1 MRNIKYI
8 GTKATEDAFFDRTQ
22 IIWTPGKIDTVLDE
36 AVATEMLRFAEFE
49 DAGDAVAGAGVA
61 VGALALDPTAGLLLG
76 GAAPNAQQ
84 RAAVRAGIDVRSPVA
99 KSLAVYNFGLNY
111 GVNASLLGDASGY
124 HTVESVF
131 ETDAPFFDAAV
142 LLHHYGTAAITIAKA
157 EIAAAPDTNT
167 TAYSTLTRVALT
179 FDGSATKDLPERVG
193 TNIPSSTLSDRL
205 YLASVARTDG
215 GSGYIYRCR
224 IVYQGSAGAVVPFS
238 YNITQ
243 ETFTDYKTA
252 TGKDWQG
259 RSAVGD
265 GIANPALTLSATLSF
280 GRAIGGFVV
289 GHAAKVVNHAAFG
302 DSITGGQQQSL
313 ASARSA
319 LLGMTLDVSTSSV
332 KHVGSC
338 YGWNGSTSIQYF
350 DRFSYLISLYDSKK
364 LSADYVWWLVS
375 TQNDSDS
382 TVGRKART
390 LRVIDECFKRG
401 IKPVMVGPVPL
412 NGAGAGTQATIIE
425 MRQFAIDMAALH
437 GLVFVDQYLALGNS
451 DLVTVGYRAEF
462 GVGAHPNEAGQQ
474 ALRAAWTAASALL

>member
-1 MRNIKYI
+1 M
-8 GTKATEDAFFDRTQ
+8 
-22 IIWTPGKIDTVLDE
+22 TVTTNKRISGNLDGVMSLE
-36 AVATEMLRFAEFE
+36 
-49 DAGDAVAGAGVA
+49 GDGS
-61 VGALALDPTAGLLLG
+61 LQLG
-76 GAAPNAQQ
+76 GETLTSAQ
-84 RAAVRAGIDVRSPVA
+84 RASVRAGIGVLPLAA

-142 LLHHYGTAAITIAKA
+142 LLHHYGTDAITIAKA
-157 EIAAAPDTNT
+157 EIAAAPDANT

-179 FDGSATKDLPERVG
+179 FDGSATKELAARIG

-215 GSGYIYRCR
+215 GTGYLYRCR

-243 ETFTDYKTA
+243 ETFNDYKAA

-265 GIANPALTLSATLSF
+265 GIANPALTLGATLSF

-289 GHAAKVVNHAAFG
+289 GHSAKVVNHAAFG

-319 LLGMTLDVSTSSV
+319 LLGMTIDVSTSAV
-332 KHVGSC
+332 KHVGAC
-338 YGWNGSTSIQYF
+338 YGWNGSTSLQYF
-350 DRFSYLISLYDSKK
+350 DRFSYVMSLYDSKK

-375 TQNDSDS
+375 TQNDSDT

-390 LRVIDECFKRG
+390 LRVMDECFKRG

-412 NGAGAGTQATIIE
+412 NGAGAGVQATILE
-425 MRQFAIDMAALH
+425 MRQFAIDMAELH
-437 GLVFVDQYLALGNS
+437 GLVFVDQYLALGNP
-451 DLVTVGYRAEF
+451 DLVTVGYRSEF

-474 ALRAAWTAASALL
+474 ALRSAWSDSALLL